1 MTTMKNK
8 LTKSLL
14 GVAVLSMIF
23 TSCSESFLEKE
34 PTSFLTP
41 EQLADIAKL
50 NPNALKSSISG
61 LYALTLRLVPV
72 VLKIMM
78 ILVKN
83 RMILPW
89 I

>member
-41 EQLADIAKL
+41 EQLAEISKL
-50 NPNALKSSISG
+50 NPQKMG
-61 LYALTLRLVPV
+61 LQY
-72 VLKIMM
+72 I
-78 ILVKN
+78 
-83 RMILPW
+83 
-89 I
+89 